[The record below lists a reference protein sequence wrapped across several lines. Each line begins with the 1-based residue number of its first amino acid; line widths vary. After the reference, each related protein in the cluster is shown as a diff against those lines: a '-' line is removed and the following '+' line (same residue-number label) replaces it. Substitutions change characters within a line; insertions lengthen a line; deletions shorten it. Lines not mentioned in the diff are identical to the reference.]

1 MTAGTLRSERG
12 HMTPVAEL
20 YALQELDL
28 ALEADRV
35 AVADAESRFEEPEEL
50 IAAREGLAER
60 QEALRGAEK
69 LFKEQEYEADQ
80 VRAKIGPLEKKLYQG
95 NVINPKELGDLQRD
109 IESLQRRRNELEDVA
124 LSAMEGVETA
134 QLAFREAQR
143 ALEQLTAQ
151 HQGEV
156 ETSRRRTAEL
166 ASEIIDLER
175 RRDDQAATIDAA
187 LRQLYDRLQANR
199 QRGAVVAKVVGGACQ
214 GCRIA
219 LPMNLIQRARSGSE
233 IVQCSSCERI
243 LYVS

>member
-1 MTAGTLRSERG
+1 MTASTLRSERG

-35 AVADAESRFEEPEEL
+35 AVADAESRLEEPEEL
-50 IAAREGLAER
+50 IAAREELAER
-60 QEALRGAEK
+60 QEALRAAEK
-69 LFKEQEYEADQ
+69 LFKEQEYQADE

-95 NVINPKELGDLQRD
+95 NVISPKELGDLQRD
-109 IESLQRRRNELEDVA
+109 IDSLTRRRNELEDIA
-124 LSAMEGVETA
+124 LSAMEGLETA
-134 QLAFREAQR
+134 QLAFAEAQG
-143 ALEQLTAQ
+143 ALQQLTAQ
-151 HQGEV
+151 HQSDV
-156 ETSRRRTAEL
+156 ETIQRRTAEL
-166 ASEIIDLER
+166 AGEIVDLER
-175 RRDDQAATIDAA
+175 KRADQAVTIDAS

-199 QRGAVVAKVVGGACQ
+199 QRVAVAKVVGGACQ

-219 LPMNLIQRARSGSE
+219 LPMNLIQRARNGSE